1 MSGVKGERPQ
11 REGVKKEAVE
21 QVLAAAAAKPAPSV
35 SAEFLVTNFE

>member
-35 SAEFLVTNFE
+35 RAEFLVTNFD

>member
-35 SAEFLVTNFE
+35 SAELLVTNFD